1 MADTSDEAPSF
12 IQAALA
18 ETVHREHTEHID
30 NRGNKHTHA
39 RFHQRRAHVHDAHVH
54 ERQDNA
60 QPSTPQPTVTA
71 VVQTVS
77 VIRQVAV
84 DGEGNTISVS
94 DATYTA
100 NTAMTNDNENAIAT
114 AAPAAPAPTG
124 DAESDSVSASP
135 AASAPKGGTGIGEGD
150 GASAAPS
157 VPDPVPTDTASPTS
171 QPEPTEP
178 PPSTIIFTV
187 VPTEIP
193 TEVPT
198 STVEPAL
205 PESTTTPLPD
215 TALPTTTAIPVT
227 TAAPLPPPDVP
238 IFSSLTPVN
247 GTAAGK
253 TTSHTLTGVTATSA
267 RHKNAGSGAYYS
279 IYTDAYGN
287 VFTST
292 MYSTDATGTATGTA
306 AVYGAPT
313 PGAGTGSGTGAGI
326 GNTAAGD
333 EAVGSSSDDSSDPPP
348 TPVVVGSVVG
358 SLAGLTLI
366 AFLVMLLLRWKR
378 RQQGSLQLGNG
389 RDLSSPDIG
398 SGAAATGPMA
408 MIRRASIFTVPTAL
422 AGLTGQNR
430 KSQATNSSA
439 ADSHR
444 SFVRVSGRKLP
455 SVLTSGGNGYEDPFA
470 DRQQDPFADPHLSD
484 TSFYRDSRGFYGG
497 TGYPAS
503 PTSAGLP
510 SSPLNDSRPPR
521 SPGMGYQAHISAES
535 GTGPLININAT
546 PPLPM
551 PDALGRSHPSRD
563 GSRNSRFT
571 EEV

>member
-1 MADTSDEAPSF
+1 MANTDEAPSF

-39 RFHQRRAHVHDAHVH
+39 RFHQRRAHVHDAHLH
-54 ERQDNA
+54 ERQDA
-60 QPSTPQPTVTA
+60 AQPTVTA

-77 VIRQVAV
+77 VVRQVAV
-84 DGEGNTISVS
+84 DGDGNTISVS
-94 DATYTA
+94 NATYTA
-100 NTAMTNDNENAIAT
+100 NTAITTDNENARAT
-114 AAPAAPAPTG
+114 AAPAAPAPTEEAVADG
-124 DAESDSVSASP
+124 ATASP
-135 AASAPKGGTGIGEGD
+135 SPAGDSGGD
-150 GASAAPS
+150 SASAAPS
-157 VPDPVPTDTASPTS
+157 VPDPVSTDTPSATS
-171 QPEPTEP
+171 EPEPTQP
-178 PPSTIIFTV
+178 PPSTIIPTD
-187 VPTEIP
+187 VPTEI
-193 TEVPT
+193 PT

-205 PESTTTPLPD
+205 PESTTTALPDTVLPSTASD
-215 TALPTTTAIPVT
+215 TALPNT
-227 TAAPLPPPDVP
+227 TAAPLPPSDVP

-253 TTSHTLTGVTATSA
+253 SSHGVSAFASLYNNTASSHTMTGATATSA
-267 RHKNAGSGAYYS
+267 LYKNGVSIYYS
-279 IYTDAYGN
+279 VYTDAYGN
-287 VFTST
+287 VLTST
-292 MYSTDATGTATGTA
+292 IYSTSGTRTGTGTG
-306 AVYGAPT
+306 AVYGTPT
-313 PGAGTGSGTGAGI
+313 AGTGTGTGSGSGTDTG
-326 GNTAAGD
+326 T
-333 EAVGSSSDDSSDPPP
+333 GSSSSDAALGASNDDSNDPPP

-358 SLAGLTLI
+358 SLAGVTLL

-378 RQQGSLQLGNG
+378 RQQGSVQLGSG
-389 RDLSSPDIG
+389 RDLASPDIA
-398 SGAAATGPMA
+398 SGAAAAGPMA
-408 MIRRASIFTVPTAL
+408 MIRRASIFTVPAAL
-422 AGLTGQNR
+422 ASLTGQNR

-455 SVLTSGGNGYEDPFA
+455 SVLTSGGNGYEDPFS
-470 DRQQDPFADPHLSD
+470 DRPQDPFADPHLSN

-510 SSPLNDSRPPR
+510 SSPLNDRAPPR
-521 SPGMGYQAHISAES
+521 SPAT
-535 GTGPLININAT
+535 GTGPLISFNAS